1 MNDGEKVKQAYL
13 DGLTDG
19 RKAREDEI
27 KQLKQVCE
35 NRGAFIDWVG
45 KHHEGILED
54 YTDFMEAG
62 E

>member
-1 MNDGEKVKQAYL
+1 MTNEEELKQAYL

-35 NRGAFIDWVG
+35 NRGAFIDMEVG
-45 KHHEGILED
+45 K
-54 YTDFMEAG
+54 
-62 E
+62 